1 MRITIEFSQTDIEEL
16 ILEAM
21 KQRGIILPDGEK
33 VQWTTN
39 AGPPD
44 GLMATARA
52 SVSDAPI
59 PEPVKPP
66 EPYMYAAPTFTSG
79 GAPAITARA
88 PVGLSSQERAL
99 FPDPGAVEGLMAAVQ
114 REVGER
120 DGTIYPG
127 ETAQRTQ
134 EVQGPDDFRPTSGFR
149 RGFGR

>member
-1 MRITIEFSQTDIEEL
+1 MRITIEFLRTDIEEL
-16 ILEAM
+16 ILEVM
-21 KQRGIILPDGEK
+21 KQRGIVLPTGEEI
-33 VQWTTN
+33 QWAGPN

-44 GLMATARA
+44 GVMATARA

-59 PEPVKPP
+59 PEPVKSTY
-66 EPYMYAAPTFTSG
+66 PYAPGSALAS
-79 GAPAITARA
+79 APA